1 MPQIALR
8 PFMAAVM
15 RAAGLSVKRF
25 RERHDPA
32 ATMPGIVPKAPDF
45 SPVGSRIL
53 TRLGNP

>member
-15 RAAGLSVKRF
+15 RAASLSVKGA
-25 RERHDPA
+25 RHDPA

-45 SPVGSRIL
+45 SPFG
-53 TRLGNP
+53 